1 MILKL
6 YFKKFFTIYNT
17 IVGGFLMI
25 DIATP
30 IPRYNKNQLLL
41 IDGREI
47 KLIDHLKELRLSQ
60 NLTKKKVSNLVKQND
75 YWYSQV
81 ERDGKNGDDAR
92 QKTIYRPDLVN
103 VISIVKYGAK
113 TSLEMET
120 FKEKSE
126 VYLDKIIGAVPLTE
140 SVRKLQWYDIHNNRT
155 PEEQERLLNSLLESL
170 DKQIRKT
177 FDSLS
182 DPTDKDNFLNAL
194 KNCNASTRIDT
205 LFMVTLAGL
214 PYMSFLY
221 ESKQEELFQLLRDV
235 MKDIDSL
242 EQSLDTEDTNAISR
256 FRTIEDTIEKYIH
269 TNSSAIPTNRYNP
282 IQHKNPSGE

>member
-1 MILKL
+1 
-6 YFKKFFTIYNT
+6 
-17 IVGGFLMI
+17 MI

-41 IDGREI
+41 VDGKEI
-47 KLIDHLKELRLSQ
+47 KLIDHLKELRLSKK
-60 NLTKKKVSNLVKQND
+60 LTKKKLSNLVKQND

-81 ERDGKNGDDAR
+81 ERDGKKGDDAR

-103 VISIVKYGAK
+103 VISIVKYGAE
-113 TSLEMET
+113 TSLEMENY
-120 FKEKSE
+120 KEKSE

-140 SVRKLQWYDIHNNRT
+140 SVRKLQLYDIHNNRT
-155 PEEQERLLNSLLESL
+155 PEEQKRLLNSLLESL

-194 KNCNASTRIDT
+194 KNCNTSTRIDT
-205 LFMVTLAGL
+205 LFMVKLVGL

-221 ESKQEELFQLLRDV
+221 ESKQEELYQLLRDI

-242 EQSLDTEDTNAISR
+242 EQTLDDGNLPLTSGSCFHTL
-256 FRTIEDTIEKYIH
+256 EDTIEKYIH
-269 TNSSAIPTNRYNP
+269 ANARAIPTNRYNP
-282 IQHKNPSGE
+282 L

>member
-1 MILKL
+1 
-6 YFKKFFTIYNT
+6 
-17 IVGGFLMI
+17 MI

-41 IDGREI
+41 VDGKEI
-47 KLIDHLKELRLSQ
+47 KLIDHLKELRLSKK
-60 NLTKKKVSNLVKQND
+60 LTKKKISNLAKQND

-81 ERDGKNGDDAR
+81 ERDGKKGDDAR

-103 VISIVKYGAK
+103 VISIVKYGAE
-113 TSLEMET
+113 TSLEMENYR
-120 FKEKSE
+120 EKSE

-140 SVRKLQWYDIHNNRT
+140 SVRKLQLYDIHNNRT
-155 PEEQERLLNSLLESL
+155 PEEQKRLLNSLLESL

-194 KNCNASTRIDT
+194 KNCNTSTRIDT
-205 LFMVTLAGL
+205 LFMVMLAGL

-221 ESKQEELFQLLRDV
+221 ESKQEELYQLLRDI

-242 EQSLDTEDTNAISR
+242 EQTLDDGNLTLTSGSC
-256 FRTIEDTIEKYIH
+256 FHTLEDTIEKYIH
-269 TNSSAIPTNRYNP
+269 ANARAIPTNRYNP
-282 IQHKNPSGE
+282 L